1 MSSKLNLAN
10 HEHTTLWIAFADIEE
25 AIDNGEYDKAKSLC
39 RIWTD
44 EVRYSNIISDYTLMT
59 E

>member
-10 HEHTTLWIAFADIEE
+10 HEHTTLWIAFVDIEE
-25 AIDNGEYDKAKSLC
+25 AINNGEYDKAKSLC
-39 RIWTD
+39 RVWTD

>member
-10 HEHTTLWIAFADIEE
+10 HEHSTLWIAFSDIEE
-25 AIDNGEYDKAKSLC
+25 AINNGEYAKAKSLC
-39 RIWTD
+39 QVWGS
-44 EVRYSNIISDYTLMT
+44 EVRYSNIIDEYKLVT

>member
-25 AIDNGEYDKAKSLC
+25 AINNGEYDKAKSLC
-39 RIWTD
+39 RVWTD